1 MRINSVPDVKCFC
14 NNKNVLCVQSVVWHF
29 VRRPVFP
36 LHWCTTLLFLLLST
50 SFETHCLYFFSN
62 YMKNSL
68 FHTVKQSG
76 ILLLALLKY
85 SSHLSLRHWKQ
96 RCRIIYLSLK
106 PRPISFV
113 NIIYKI
119 MRQYPCWSLTSSVT
133 WPASHVTQNLRS
145 YIHLLQSTIFAVTSL
160 SKFEP
165 YSFPMCRI
173 KFFFQY
179 KFTKLQ
185 CISPSPPGS

>member
-1 MRINSVPDVKCFC
+1 MCYVYNQWYDISCAALYF
-14 NNKNVLCVQSVVWHF
+14 
-29 VRRPVFP
+29 
-36 LHWCTTLLFLLLST
+36 LST
-50 SFETHCLYFFSN
+50 DVQHFSFFCFPPLLKPIIFIFFSN